1 MSTRHIVRISPL
13 HTSILLTVIY
23 SLVAFFFT
31 VITWTFAAIQD
42 AGGSFFK
49 TLVRFDVESVVAE
62 ILLKM
67 VLVFVVALVVSMLY
81 NFLAQYLGGIEITL
95 DDD

>member
-31 VITWTFAAIQD
+31 VITWVFAAVQD
-42 AGGSFFK
+42 TGGGF
-49 TLVRFDVESVVAE
+49 LQALGRFDFEGVFAE
-62 ILLKM
+62 IILKM
-67 VLVFVVALVVSMLY
+67 VLVFMVALLVSTLY
-81 NFLAQYLGGIEITL
+81 NFFAQYLGGVEITL